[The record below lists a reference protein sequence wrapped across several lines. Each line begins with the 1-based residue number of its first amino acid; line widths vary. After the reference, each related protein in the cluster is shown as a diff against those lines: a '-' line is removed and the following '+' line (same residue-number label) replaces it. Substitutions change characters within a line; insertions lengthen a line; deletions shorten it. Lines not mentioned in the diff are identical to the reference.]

1 MISPLANV
9 SPKAKIGI
17 NVTIEPFATVYEDVE
32 IGDNTFIHPNAIIYP
47 DTTIGSNCQIF
58 PGALIGIVS
67 QDLKYKGEKAKTV
80 IGNNTII
87 REYVTV
93 HKGTSDRMLTAIG
106 NDCLVMAYAHVA
118 HDCIIGNNVILANY
132 VGLAGH
138 VTIEDFSIL
147 EGYVAVQQFVTVGAH
162 AFLAG
167 TSKVRK
173 NVPPY
178 IRVAREPLQY
188 IGVNSVGLSRRGFDK
203 ETINQI
209 EDIYRLIFVRGHN
222 TTKALELVEQEIPDS
237 PVRKQIIEFIRNS
250 VDGIV
255 KGI

>member
-9 SPKAKIGI
+9 SPKAKIGS

-106 NDCLVMAYAHVA
+106 NNCLVMAYAHVA